1 MSIRIA
7 LAGNPNCGKT
17 TLFNELTGSNQ
28 YVGNWAGVTVEK
40 KDGILKGHKDVI
52 IQDLP
57 GIYSLS
63 PYTLEEK
70 VARNYLVNEQPD
82 VILNIIDG
90 TNLERNLYLSTQLIE
105 IGLPVV
111 MAVNMMDLVKKSG
124 DKIDIKKMGEELG
137 CEVVEISALQGKGCK
152 EAAERAIEAA
162 KSGRKHCLPSVFT
175 GSVEHAIAHIE
186 ESIHDKVDKEFV
198 RWYAIKVFE
207 RDHDATDALQLDP
220 KTLAHLD
227 THIKDCEDEMDDDSE
242 SIIINQRYS
251 YIGRII
257 SSVLTKKHDGHAM
270 TVSDKIDRVVTNRI
284 LALPIFFA
292 IMTFVYYI
300 SVTTIGTW
308 ATDWTNDVFFGEYV
322 NDAAAGLM
330 EAIAAPDWLESLV
343 VDGIIGGVGTVLG
356 FVPQI
361 VLIFFFLALLED
373 SGYMARVAFIMDR
386 IFRKFGLS
394 GKSFI
399 PMLVSMGCGVP
410 GVMATRTIENEKDR
424 RMTIMTTTFIPCGA
438 KTPIIALIAG
448 AFFPENSW
456 VAPGAYFI
464 GVGAIIL
471 SGLILKKTAMFAG
484 DPTPFVMELPIY
496 HIPAWKN
503 VIIHAWDRCKAFVQK
518 AGTVIFVSS
527 ALIWFLSSY
536 NWKVDSVEQNDSM
549 LASIGNVAAPV
560 FQPLGWG
567 EWKPT
572 MATITGLIAK
582 ENVVGTFG
590 VLYAD
595 GSSGEDEAE
604 KTEDSPETQ
613 EMAPAGRELQASLEE
628 GSGESAAEAE
638 EEEDEDEEIR
648 ETGDRLVQAGAFTF
662 LSAFSF
668 MIFNLLCAPCFAAMG
683 AIRREMNSAKWTFFA
698 IGYMC
703 ALAYCLAFLI
713 YQLGAWLYAEA
724 SFGIG
729 QGIALLLLL
738 GLVYLVAK
746 KPYTASK

>member
-63 PYTLEEK
+63 PCTLEEK

-257 SSVLTKKHDGHAM
+257 SSVLTKKHDCHAM

-399 PMLVSMGCGVP
+399 PILVGSGCGVP
-410 GVMATRTIENEKDR
+410 AVMATRTIEDQRDR
-424 RMTIMTTTFIPCGA
+424 RMTIMLCTFIPCSA
-438 KTPIIALIAG
+438 KAVIISMITST
-448 AFFPENSW
+448 FFPDS
-456 VAPGAYFI
+456 VLMAPAMYFLGI
-464 GVGAIIL
+464 AVIVLAGIA
-471 SGLILKKTAMFAG
+471 LKKTSAFAG
-484 DPTPFVMELPIY
+484 DPAPFVMELPAY
-496 HIPAWKN
+496 HIPAMKG
-503 VIIHAWDRCKAFVQK
+503 VIRHMWDRAKGFIIK
-518 AGTVIFVSS
+518 AGTIIFAACVI
-527 ALIWFLSSY
+527 IWFFSAFNASMEM
-536 NWKVDSVEQNDSM
+536 VDIEDSM
-549 LASIGNVAAPV
+549 LAAFGGAISWIFAPV
-560 FQPLGWG
+560 GLGD
-567 EWKPT
+567 WKGAVAVISAE
-572 MATITGLIAK
+572 MAK
-582 ENVVGTFG
+582 ENAIGTLAVLNG
-590 VLYAD
+590 VAAD
-595 GSSGEDEAE
+595 AEDMEL
-604 KTEDSPETQ
+604 
-613 EMAPAGRELQASLEE
+613 MAGIAGM
-628 GSGESAAEAE
+628 
-638 EEEDEDEEIR
+638 
-648 ETGDRLVQAGAFTF
+648 FTPIA
-662 LSAFSF
+662 AFSF
-668 MIFNLLCAPCFAAMG
+668 MILNLFDPPCVVAM
-683 AIRREMNSAKWTFFA
+683 ATIAREMGDRKWAALA
-698 IGYMC
+698 IGFQIMLGYGM
-703 ALAYCLAFLI
+703 AFVAYNIGSWLF
-713 YQLGAWLYAEA
+713 YGAA
-724 SFGIG
+724 FGIG
-729 QGIALLLLL
+729 QVLAIVVSLAALWMI
-738 GLVYLVAK
+738 VRPAPK
-746 KPYTASK
+746 KKEEILEGAGVKA

>member
-270 TVSDKIDRVVTNRI
+270 TVSEKIDRVVTNRI

-292 IMTFVYYI
+292 IMTFEYYI

-308 ATDWTNDVFFGEYV
+308 ATNWTNDVFFGEYV

-399 PMLVSMGCGVP
+399 PILVGSGCGVP
-410 GVMATRTIENEKDR
+410 AVMATRTIEDQRDR
-424 RMTIMTTTFIPCGA
+424 RMTIMLCTFIPCSA
-438 KTPIIALIAG
+438 KAVIISMITST
-448 AFFPENSW
+448 FFPDS
-456 VAPGAYFI
+456 VLMAPAMYFLGI
-464 GVGAIIL
+464 AVIVLAGIA
-471 SGLILKKTAMFAG
+471 LKKTSAFAG
-484 DPTPFVMELPIY
+484 DPAPFVMELPAY
-496 HIPAWKN
+496 HIPAMKG
-503 VIIHAWDRCKAFVQK
+503 VIRHMWDRAKGFIIK
-518 AGTVIFVSS
+518 AGTIIFAACVI
-527 ALIWFLSSY
+527 IWFFSAFNASMEM
-536 NWKVDSVEQNDSM
+536 VDIEDSM
-549 LASIGNVAAPV
+549 LAAFGGAISWIFAPV
-560 FQPLGWG
+560 GLGD
-567 EWKPT
+567 WKGAVAVISAE
-572 MATITGLIAK
+572 MAK
-582 ENVVGTFG
+582 ENAIGTLAVLNG
-590 VLYAD
+590 VAAD
-595 GSSGEDEAE
+595 AEDMEL
-604 KTEDSPETQ
+604 
-613 EMAPAGRELQASLEE
+613 MAGIAGM
-628 GSGESAAEAE
+628 
-638 EEEDEDEEIR
+638 
-648 ETGDRLVQAGAFTF
+648 FTPIA
-662 LSAFSF
+662 AFSF
-668 MIFNLLCAPCFAAMG
+668 MILNLFDPPCVVAM
-683 AIRREMNSAKWTFFA
+683 ATIAREMGDRKWAALA
-698 IGYMC
+698 IGFQIMLGYGM
-703 ALAYCLAFLI
+703 AFVAYNIGSWLF
-713 YQLGAWLYAEA
+713 YGAA
-724 SFGIG
+724 FGIG
-729 QGIALLLLL
+729 QVLAIVVSLAALWMI
-738 GLVYLVAK
+738 VRPAPK
-746 KPYTASK
+746 KKEEILEGAGVKA

>member
-308 ATDWTNDVFFGEYV
+308 ATNWTNDVFFGEYV

-399 PMLVSMGCGVP
+399 PILVGSGCGVP
-410 GVMATRTIENEKDR
+410 AVMATRTIEDQRDR
-424 RMTIMTTTFIPCGA
+424 RMTIMLCTFIPCSA
-438 KTPIIALIAG
+438 KAVIISMITST
-448 AFFPENSW
+448 FFPDS
-456 VAPGAYFI
+456 VLMAPAMYFLGI
-464 GVGAIIL
+464 AVIVLAGIA
-471 SGLILKKTAMFAG
+471 LKKTSAFAG
-484 DPTPFVMELPIY
+484 DPAPFVMELPAY
-496 HIPAWKN
+496 HIPAMKG
-503 VIIHAWDRCKAFVQK
+503 VIRHMWDRAKGFIIK
-518 AGTVIFVSS
+518 AGTIIFAACVI
-527 ALIWFLSSY
+527 IWFFSAFNASMEM
-536 NWKVDSVEQNDSM
+536 VDIEDSM
-549 LASIGNVAAPV
+549 LVAFGGAISWIFAPV
-560 FQPLGWG
+560 GLGD
-567 EWKPT
+567 WKGAVAVISAE
-572 MATITGLIAK
+572 MAK
-582 ENVVGTFG
+582 ENAIGTLAVLNG
-590 VLYAD
+590 VAAD
-595 GSSGEDEAE
+595 AEDMEL
-604 KTEDSPETQ
+604 
-613 EMAPAGRELQASLEE
+613 MAGIAGM
-628 GSGESAAEAE
+628 
-638 EEEDEDEEIR
+638 
-648 ETGDRLVQAGAFTF
+648 FTPIA
-662 LSAFSF
+662 AFSF
-668 MIFNLLCAPCFAAMG
+668 MILNLFDPPCVVAM
-683 AIRREMNSAKWTFFA
+683 ATIAREMGDRKWAALA
-698 IGYMC
+698 IGFQIMLGYGM
-703 ALAYCLAFLI
+703 AFVAYNIGSWLF
-713 YQLGAWLYAEA
+713 YGAA
-724 SFGIG
+724 FGIG
-729 QGIALLLLL
+729 QVLAIVVSLAALWMI
-738 GLVYLVAK
+738 VRPAPK
-746 KPYTASK
+746 KKEEILEGAGVKA

>member
-257 SSVLTKKHDGHAM
+257 SSVLTKKHDCHAM

-399 PMLVSMGCGVP
+399 PILVGSGCGVP
-410 GVMATRTIENEKDR
+410 AVMATRTIEDQRDR
-424 RMTIMTTTFIPCGA
+424 RMTIMLCTFIPCSA
-438 KTPIIALIAG
+438 KAVIISMITST
-448 AFFPENSW
+448 FFPDS
-456 VAPGAYFI
+456 VLMAPAMYFLGI
-464 GVGAIIL
+464 AVIVLAGIA
-471 SGLILKKTAMFAG
+471 LKKTSAFAG
-484 DPTPFVMELPIY
+484 DPAPFVMELPAY
-496 HIPAWKN
+496 HIPAMKG
-503 VIIHAWDRCKAFVQK
+503 VIRHMWDRAKGFIIK
-518 AGTVIFVSS
+518 AGTIIFAACVI
-527 ALIWFLSSY
+527 IWFFSAFNASMEM
-536 NWKVDSVEQNDSM
+536 VDIEDSI
-549 LASIGNVAAPV
+549 LASFGGAISWIFAPV
-560 FQPLGWG
+560 GLGD
-567 EWKPT
+567 WKGAVAVISAE
-572 MATITGLIAK
+572 MAK
-582 ENVVGTFG
+582 ENAIGTLAVLNG
-590 VLYAD
+590 VAAD
-595 GSSGEDEAE
+595 AEDMEL
-604 KTEDSPETQ
+604 
-613 EMAPAGRELQASLEE
+613 MAGIAGM
-628 GSGESAAEAE
+628 
-638 EEEDEDEEIR
+638 
-648 ETGDRLVQAGAFTF
+648 FTPIA
-662 LSAFSF
+662 AFSF
-668 MIFNLLCAPCFAAMG
+668 MILNLFDPPCVVAM
-683 AIRREMNSAKWTFFA
+683 ATIAREMGDRKWAALA
-698 IGYMC
+698 IGFQIMLGYGM
-703 ALAYCLAFLI
+703 AFVAYNIGSWLF
-713 YQLGAWLYAEA
+713 YGAA
-724 SFGIG
+724 FGIG
-729 QGIALLLLL
+729 QVLAIVVSLAALWMI
-738 GLVYLVAK
+738 VRPAPK
-746 KPYTASK
+746 KKEEILEGAGVKA

>member
-186 ESIHDKVDKEFV
+186 ESIHDKVGKEFV

-399 PMLVSMGCGVP
+399 PILVGSGCGVP
-410 GVMATRTIENEKDR
+410 AVMATRTIEDQRDR
-424 RMTIMTTTFIPCGA
+424 RMTIMLCTFIPCSA
-438 KTPIIALIAG
+438 KAVIISMITST
-448 AFFPENSW
+448 FFPDS
-456 VAPGAYFI
+456 VLMAPAMYFLGI
-464 GVGAIIL
+464 AVIVLAGIA
-471 SGLILKKTAMFAG
+471 LKKTSAFAG
-484 DPTPFVMELPIY
+484 DPAPFVMELPAY
-496 HIPAWKN
+496 HIPAMKG
-503 VIIHAWDRCKAFVQK
+503 VIRHMWDRAKGFIIK
-518 AGTVIFVSS
+518 AGTIIFAACVI
-527 ALIWFLSSY
+527 IWFFSAFNASMEM
-536 NWKVDSVEQNDSM
+536 VDIEDSM
-549 LASIGNVAAPV
+549 LAAFGGAISWIFAPV
-560 FQPLGWG
+560 GLGD
-567 EWKPT
+567 WKGAVAVISAE
-572 MATITGLIAK
+572 MAK
-582 ENVVGTFG
+582 ENAIGTLAVLNG
-590 VLYAD
+590 VAAD
-595 GSSGEDEAE
+595 AEDMEL
-604 KTEDSPETQ
+604 
-613 EMAPAGRELQASLEE
+613 MAGIAGM
-628 GSGESAAEAE
+628 
-638 EEEDEDEEIR
+638 
-648 ETGDRLVQAGAFTF
+648 FTPIA
-662 LSAFSF
+662 AFSF
-668 MIFNLLCAPCFAAMG
+668 MILNLFDPPCVVAM
-683 AIRREMNSAKWTFFA
+683 ATIAREMGDRKWAALA
-698 IGYMC
+698 IGFQIMLGYGM
-703 ALAYCLAFLI
+703 AFVAYNIGSWLF
-713 YQLGAWLYAEA
+713 YGAA
-724 SFGIG
+724 FGIG
-729 QGIALLLLL
+729 QVLAIVVSLAALWMI
-738 GLVYLVAK
+738 VRPAPK
-746 KPYTASK
+746 KKEEILEGAGVKA

>member
-124 DKIDIKKMGEELG
+124 DKIDIKKMGEDLG

-399 PMLVSMGCGVP
+399 PILVGSGCGVP
-410 GVMATRTIENEKDR
+410 AVMATRTIEDQRDR
-424 RMTIMTTTFIPCGA
+424 RMTIMLCTFIPCSA
-438 KTPIIALIAG
+438 KAVIISMITST
-448 AFFPENSW
+448 FFPDS
-456 VAPGAYFI
+456 VLMAPAMYFLGI
-464 GVGAIIL
+464 AVIVLAGIA
-471 SGLILKKTAMFAG
+471 LKKTSAFAG
-484 DPTPFVMELPIY
+484 DPAPFVMELPAY
-496 HIPAWKN
+496 HIPAMKG
-503 VIIHAWDRCKAFVQK
+503 VIRHMWDRAKGFIIK
-518 AGTVIFVSS
+518 AGTIIFAACVI
-527 ALIWFLSSY
+527 IWFFSAFNASMEM
-536 NWKVDSVEQNDSM
+536 VDIEDSM
-549 LASIGNVAAPV
+549 LAAFGGAISWIFAPV
-560 FQPLGWG
+560 GLGD
-567 EWKPT
+567 WKGAVAVISAE
-572 MATITGLIAK
+572 MAK
-582 ENVVGTFG
+582 ENAIGTLAVLNG
-590 VLYAD
+590 VAAD
-595 GSSGEDEAE
+595 AEDMEL
-604 KTEDSPETQ
+604 
-613 EMAPAGRELQASLEE
+613 MAGIAGM
-628 GSGESAAEAE
+628 
-638 EEEDEDEEIR
+638 
-648 ETGDRLVQAGAFTF
+648 FTPIA
-662 LSAFSF
+662 AFSF
-668 MIFNLLCAPCFAAMG
+668 MILNLFDPPCVVAM
-683 AIRREMNSAKWTFFA
+683 ATIAREMGDRKWAALA
-698 IGYMC
+698 IGFQIMLGYGM
-703 ALAYCLAFLI
+703 AFVAYNIGSWLF
-713 YQLGAWLYAEA
+713 YGAA
-724 SFGIG
+724 FGIG
-729 QGIALLLLL
+729 QVLAIVVSLAALWMI
-738 GLVYLVAK
+738 VRPAPK
-746 KPYTASK
+746 KKEEILEGAGVKA

>member
-137 CEVVEISALQGKGCK
+137 CEVVETSALQGKGCK

-399 PMLVSMGCGVP
+399 PILVGSGCGVP
-410 GVMATRTIENEKDR
+410 AVMATRTIEDQRDR
-424 RMTIMTTTFIPCGA
+424 RMTIMLCTFIPCSA
-438 KTPIIALIAG
+438 KAVIISMITST
-448 AFFPENSW
+448 FFPDS
-456 VAPGAYFI
+456 VLMAPAMYFLGI
-464 GVGAIIL
+464 AVIVLAGIA
-471 SGLILKKTAMFAG
+471 LKKTSAFAG
-484 DPTPFVMELPIY
+484 DPAPFVMELPAY
-496 HIPAWKN
+496 HIPAMKG
-503 VIIHAWDRCKAFVQK
+503 VIRHMWDRAKGFIIK
-518 AGTVIFVSS
+518 AGTIIFAACVI
-527 ALIWFLSSY
+527 IWFFSAFNASMEM
-536 NWKVDSVEQNDSM
+536 VDIEDSM
-549 LASIGNVAAPV
+549 LAAFGGAISWIFAPV
-560 FQPLGWG
+560 GLGD
-567 EWKPT
+567 WKGAVAVISAE
-572 MATITGLIAK
+572 MAK
-582 ENVVGTFG
+582 ENAIGTLAVLNG
-590 VLYAD
+590 VAAD
-595 GSSGEDEAE
+595 AEDMEL
-604 KTEDSPETQ
+604 
-613 EMAPAGRELQASLEE
+613 MAGIAGM
-628 GSGESAAEAE
+628 
-638 EEEDEDEEIR
+638 
-648 ETGDRLVQAGAFTF
+648 FTPIA
-662 LSAFSF
+662 AFSF
-668 MIFNLLCAPCFAAMG
+668 MILNLFDPPCVVAM
-683 AIRREMNSAKWTFFA
+683 ATIAREMGDRKWAALA
-698 IGYMC
+698 IGFQIMLGYGM
-703 ALAYCLAFLI
+703 AFVAYNIGSWLF
-713 YQLGAWLYAEA
+713 YGAA
-724 SFGIG
+724 FGIG
-729 QGIALLLLL
+729 QVLAIVVSLAALWMI
-738 GLVYLVAK
+738 VRPAPK
-746 KPYTASK
+746 KKEEILEGAGVKA

>member
-162 KSGRKHCLPSVFT
+162 KSGRKHCLPFVFT

-257 SSVLTKKHDGHAM
+257 SSVLTKKHDCHAM

-284 LALPIFFA
+284 FALPIFFA

-399 PMLVSMGCGVP
+399 PILVGSGCGVP
-410 GVMATRTIENEKDR
+410 AVMATRTIEDQRDR
-424 RMTIMTTTFIPCGA
+424 RMTIMLCTFIPCSA
-438 KTPIIALIAG
+438 KAVIISMITST
-448 AFFPENSW
+448 FFPDS
-456 VAPGAYFI
+456 VLMAPAMYFLGI
-464 GVGAIIL
+464 AVIVLAGIA
-471 SGLILKKTAMFAG
+471 LKKTSAFAG
-484 DPTPFVMELPIY
+484 DPAPFVMELPAY
-496 HIPAWKN
+496 HIPAMKG
-503 VIIHAWDRCKAFVQK
+503 VIRHMWDRAKGFIIK
-518 AGTVIFVSS
+518 AGTIIFAACVI
-527 ALIWFLSSY
+527 IWFFSAFNASMEM
-536 NWKVDSVEQNDSM
+536 VDIEDSM
-549 LASIGNVAAPV
+549 LAAFGGAISWIFAPV
-560 FQPLGWG
+560 GLGD
-567 EWKPT
+567 WKGAVAVISAE
-572 MATITGLIAK
+572 MAK
-582 ENVVGTFG
+582 ENAIGTLAVLNG
-590 VLYAD
+590 VAAD
-595 GSSGEDEAE
+595 AEDMEL
-604 KTEDSPETQ
+604 
-613 EMAPAGRELQASLEE
+613 MAGIAGM
-628 GSGESAAEAE
+628 
-638 EEEDEDEEIR
+638 
-648 ETGDRLVQAGAFTF
+648 FTPIA
-662 LSAFSF
+662 AFSF
-668 MIFNLLCAPCFAAMG
+668 MILNLFDPPCVVAM
-683 AIRREMNSAKWTFFA
+683 ATIAREMGDRKWAALA
-698 IGYMC
+698 IGFQIMLGYGM
-703 ALAYCLAFLI
+703 AFVAYNIGSWLF
-713 YQLGAWLYAEA
+713 YGAA
-724 SFGIG
+724 FGIG
-729 QGIALLLLL
+729 QVLAIVVSLAALWMI
-738 GLVYLVAK
+738 VRPAPK
-746 KPYTASK
+746 KKEEILEGAGVKA

>member
-308 ATDWTNDVFFGEYV
+308 ATNWTNDVFFGEYV

-394 GKSFI
+394 GKSFLPI
-399 PMLVSMGCGVP
+399 LVGSGCGVP
-410 GVMATRTIENEKDR
+410 AVMATRTIEDQRDR
-424 RMTIMTTTFIPCGA
+424 RMTIMLCTFIPCSA
-438 KTPIIALIAG
+438 KAVIISMITST
-448 AFFPENSW
+448 FFPDS
-456 VAPGAYFI
+456 VLMAPAMYFLGI
-464 GVGAIIL
+464 AVIVLAGIA
-471 SGLILKKTAMFAG
+471 LKKTSAFAG
-484 DPTPFVMELPIY
+484 DPAPFVMELPAY
-496 HIPAWKN
+496 HIPAMKG
-503 VIIHAWDRCKAFVQK
+503 VIRHMWDRAKGFIIK
-518 AGTVIFVSS
+518 AGTIIFAACVI
-527 ALIWFLSSY
+527 IWFFSAFNASMEM
-536 NWKVDSVEQNDSM
+536 VDIEDSM
-549 LASIGNVAAPV
+549 LAAFGGAISWIFAPV
-560 FQPLGWG
+560 GLGD
-567 EWKPT
+567 WKGAVAVISAE
-572 MATITGLIAK
+572 MAK
-582 ENVVGTFG
+582 ENAIGTLAVLNG
-590 VLYAD
+590 VAAD
-595 GSSGEDEAE
+595 AEDMEL
-604 KTEDSPETQ
+604 
-613 EMAPAGRELQASLEE
+613 MAGIAGM
-628 GSGESAAEAE
+628 
-638 EEEDEDEEIR
+638 
-648 ETGDRLVQAGAFTF
+648 FTPIA
-662 LSAFSF
+662 AFSF
-668 MIFNLLCAPCFAAMG
+668 MILNLFDPPCVVAM
-683 AIRREMNSAKWTFFA
+683 ATIAREMGDRKWAALA
-698 IGYMC
+698 IGFQIMLGYGM
-703 ALAYCLAFLI
+703 AFVAYNIGSWLF
-713 YQLGAWLYAEA
+713 YGAA
-724 SFGIG
+724 FGIG
-729 QGIALLLLL
+729 QVLAIVVSLAALWMI
-738 GLVYLVAK
+738 VRPAPK
-746 KPYTASK
+746 KKEEILEGAGVKA

>member
-308 ATDWTNDVFFGEYV
+308 ATNWTNDVFFGEYV

-399 PMLVSMGCGVP
+399 PILVGSGCGVP
-410 GVMATRTIENEKDR
+410 AVMATRTIEDQRDR
-424 RMTIMTTTFIPCGA
+424 RMTIMLCTFIPCSA
-438 KTPIIALIAG
+438 KAVIISMITST
-448 AFFPENSW
+448 FFPDS
-456 VAPGAYFI
+456 VLMAPAMYFLGI
-464 GVGAIIL
+464 AVIVLAGIA
-471 SGLILKKTAMFAG
+471 LKKTSAFAG
-484 DPTPFVMELPIY
+484 DPAPFVMELPAY
-496 HIPAWKN
+496 HIPAMKG
-503 VIIHAWDRCKAFVQK
+503 VIRHMWDRAKGFIIK
-518 AGTVIFVSS
+518 AGTIIFAACVI
-527 ALIWFLSSY
+527 IWFFSAFNASMEM
-536 NWKVDSVEQNDSM
+536 VDIEDSM
-549 LASIGNVAAPV
+549 LAAFGGAISWIFAPV
-560 FQPLGWG
+560 GLGD
-567 EWKPT
+567 WKGAVAVISAE
-572 MATITGLIAK
+572 MAK
-582 ENVVGTFG
+582 ENAIGTLAVLNG
-590 VLYAD
+590 VAAD
-595 GSSGEDEAE
+595 AEDMEL
-604 KTEDSPETQ
+604 
-613 EMAPAGRELQASLEE
+613 MAGIAGM
-628 GSGESAAEAE
+628 
-638 EEEDEDEEIR
+638 
-648 ETGDRLVQAGAFTF
+648 FTPIA
-662 LSAFSF
+662 AFSF
-668 MIFNLLCAPCFAAMG
+668 MILNLFDPPCVVAM
-683 AIRREMNSAKWTFFA
+683 ATIAREMGDRKWAALA
-698 IGYMC
+698 IGFQIMLGYGM
-703 ALAYCLAFLI
+703 AFIAYNIGSWLF
-713 YQLGAWLYAEA
+713 YGAA
-724 SFGIG
+724 FGIG
-729 QGIALLLLL
+729 QVLAIVVSLAALWMI
-738 GLVYLVAK
+738 VRPAPK
-746 KPYTASK
+746 KKEEILEGAGVKA

>member
-28 YVGNWAGVTVEK
+28 YVGNWAGVTVER

-124 DKIDIKKMGEELG
+124 DKIDIKKMSEELG

-399 PMLVSMGCGVP
+399 PILVGSGCGVP
-410 GVMATRTIENEKDR
+410 AVMATRTIEDQRDR
-424 RMTIMTTTFIPCGA
+424 RMTIMLCTFIPCSA
-438 KTPIIALIAG
+438 KAVIISMITST
-448 AFFPENSW
+448 FFPDS
-456 VAPGAYFI
+456 VLMAPAMYFLGI
-464 GVGAIIL
+464 AVIVLAGIA
-471 SGLILKKTAMFAG
+471 LKKTSAFAG
-484 DPTPFVMELPIY
+484 DPAPFVMELPAY
-496 HIPAWKN
+496 HIPAMKG
-503 VIIHAWDRCKAFVQK
+503 VIRHMWDRAKGFIIK
-518 AGTVIFVSS
+518 AGTIIFAACVI
-527 ALIWFLSSY
+527 IWFFSAFNASMEM
-536 NWKVDSVEQNDSM
+536 VDIEDSM
-549 LASIGNVAAPV
+549 LAAFGGAISWIFAPV
-560 FQPLGWG
+560 GLGD
-567 EWKPT
+567 WKGAVAVISAE
-572 MATITGLIAK
+572 MAK
-582 ENVVGTFG
+582 ENAIGTLAVLNG
-590 VLYAD
+590 VAAD
-595 GSSGEDEAE
+595 AEDMEL
-604 KTEDSPETQ
+604 
-613 EMAPAGRELQASLEE
+613 MAGIAGM
-628 GSGESAAEAE
+628 
-638 EEEDEDEEIR
+638 
-648 ETGDRLVQAGAFTF
+648 FTPIA
-662 LSAFSF
+662 AFSF
-668 MIFNLLCAPCFAAMG
+668 MILNLFDPPCVVAM
-683 AIRREMNSAKWTFFA
+683 ATIAREMGDRKWAALA
-698 IGYMC
+698 IGFQIMLGYGM
-703 ALAYCLAFLI
+703 AFVAYNIGSWLF
-713 YQLGAWLYAEA
+713 YGAA
-724 SFGIG
+724 FGIG
-729 QGIALLLLL
+729 QVLAIVVSLAALWMI
-738 GLVYLVAK
+738 VRPAPK
-746 KPYTASK
+746 KKEEILEGAGVKA

>member
-220 KTLAHLD
+220 KTLAVLD

-308 ATDWTNDVFFGEYV
+308 ATDWTNDVLFGEYV

-399 PMLVSMGCGVP
+399 PILVGSGCGVP
-410 GVMATRTIENEKDR
+410 AVMATRTIEDQRDR
-424 RMTIMTTTFIPCGA
+424 RMTIMLCTFIPCSA
-438 KTPIIALIAG
+438 KAVIISMITST
-448 AFFPENSW
+448 FFPDS
-456 VAPGAYFI
+456 VLMAPAMYFLGI
-464 GVGAIIL
+464 AVIVLAGIA
-471 SGLILKKTAMFAG
+471 LKKTSAFAG
-484 DPTPFVMELPIY
+484 DPAPFVMELPAY
-496 HIPAWKN
+496 HIPAMKG
-503 VIIHAWDRCKAFVQK
+503 VIRHMWDRAKGFIIK
-518 AGTVIFVSS
+518 AGTIIFAACVI
-527 ALIWFLSSY
+527 IWFFSAF
-536 NWKVDSVEQNDSM
+536 NAAMEMVDIEDSM
-549 LASIGNVAAPV
+549 LAAFGGAISWIFAPV
-560 FQPLGWG
+560 GLGD
-567 EWKPT
+567 WKGAVAVISAE
-572 MATITGLIAK
+572 MAK
-582 ENVVGTFG
+582 ENAIGTLAVLNG
-590 VLYAD
+590 VAAD
-595 GSSGEDEAE
+595 AEDMEL
-604 KTEDSPETQ
+604 
-613 EMAPAGRELQASLEE
+613 MAGIAGM
-628 GSGESAAEAE
+628 
-638 EEEDEDEEIR
+638 
-648 ETGDRLVQAGAFTF
+648 FTPIA
-662 LSAFSF
+662 AFSF
-668 MIFNLLCAPCFAAMG
+668 MILNLFDPPCVVAM
-683 AIRREMNSAKWTFFA
+683 ATIAREMGDRKWAALA
-698 IGYMC
+698 IGFQIMLGYGM
-703 ALAYCLAFLI
+703 AFVAYNIGSWLF
-713 YQLGAWLYAEA
+713 YGAA
-724 SFGIG
+724 FGIG
-729 QGIALLLLL
+729 QVLAIVVSLAALWMI
-738 GLVYLVAK
+738 VRPAPK
-746 KPYTASK
+746 KKEEILEGAGVKA

>member
-257 SSVLTKKHDGHAM
+257 SSVLTKKHDCHAM

-399 PMLVSMGCGVP
+399 PILVGSGCGVP
-410 GVMATRTIENEKDR
+410 AVMATRTIEDQRDR
-424 RMTIMTTTFIPCGA
+424 RMTIMLCTFIPCSA
-438 KTPIIALIAG
+438 KAVIISMITST
-448 AFFPENSW
+448 FFPDS
-456 VAPGAYFI
+456 VLMAPAMYFLGI
-464 GVGAIIL
+464 AVIVLAGIA
-471 SGLILKKTAMFAG
+471 LKKTSAFAG
-484 DPTPFVMELPIY
+484 DPAPFIMELPAY
-496 HIPAWKN
+496 HIPAMKG
-503 VIIHAWDRCKAFVQK
+503 VIRHMWDRAKGFIIK
-518 AGTVIFVSS
+518 AGTIIFAACVI
-527 ALIWFLSSY
+527 IWFFSAFNASMEM
-536 NWKVDSVEQNDSM
+536 VDIEDSM
-549 LASIGNVAAPV
+549 LAAFGGAISWIFAPV
-560 FQPLGWG
+560 GLGD
-567 EWKPT
+567 WKGAVAVISAE
-572 MATITGLIAK
+572 MAK
-582 ENVVGTFG
+582 ENAIGTLAVLNG
-590 VLYAD
+590 VAAD
-595 GSSGEDEAE
+595 AEDMEL
-604 KTEDSPETQ
+604 
-613 EMAPAGRELQASLEE
+613 MAGIAGM
-628 GSGESAAEAE
+628 
-638 EEEDEDEEIR
+638 
-648 ETGDRLVQAGAFTF
+648 FTPIA
-662 LSAFSF
+662 AFSF
-668 MIFNLLCAPCFAAMG
+668 MILNLFDPPCVVAM
-683 AIRREMNSAKWTFFA
+683 ATIAREMGDRKWAALA
-698 IGYMC
+698 IGFQIMLGYGM
-703 ALAYCLAFLI
+703 AFVAYNIGSWLF
-713 YQLGAWLYAEA
+713 YGAA
-724 SFGIG
+724 FGIG
-729 QGIALLLLL
+729 QVLAIVVSLAALWMI
-738 GLVYLVAK
+738 VRPAPK
-746 KPYTASK
+746 KKEEILEGAGVKA

>member
-308 ATDWTNDVFFGEYV
+308 ATDWTNDVLFGEYV

-399 PMLVSMGCGVP
+399 PILVGSGCGVP
-410 GVMATRTIENEKDR
+410 AVMATRTIEDQRDR
-424 RMTIMTTTFIPCGA
+424 RMTIMLCTFIPCSA
-438 KTPIIALIAG
+438 KAVIISMITSTFFSDSVLMAPAMYFLGIAVIVLAG
-448 AFFPENSW
+448 IA
-456 VAPGAYFI
+456 
-464 GVGAIIL
+464 
-471 SGLILKKTAMFAG
+471 LKKTSAFAG
-484 DPTPFVMELPIY
+484 DPAPFVMELPAY
-496 HIPAWKN
+496 HIPAMKG
-503 VIIHAWDRCKAFVQK
+503 VIRHMWDRAKGFIIK
-518 AGTVIFVSS
+518 AGTIIFAACVI
-527 ALIWFLSSY
+527 IWFFSAFNASMEM
-536 NWKVDSVEQNDSM
+536 VDIEDSM
-549 LASIGNVAAPV
+549 LAAFGGAISWIFAPV
-560 FQPLGWG
+560 GLGD
-567 EWKPT
+567 WKGAVAVISAE
-572 MATITGLIAK
+572 MAK
-582 ENVVGTFG
+582 ENAIGTLAVLNG
-590 VLYAD
+590 VAAD
-595 GSSGEDEAE
+595 AEDMEL
-604 KTEDSPETQ
+604 
-613 EMAPAGRELQASLEE
+613 MAGIAGM
-628 GSGESAAEAE
+628 
-638 EEEDEDEEIR
+638 
-648 ETGDRLVQAGAFTF
+648 FTPIA
-662 LSAFSF
+662 AFSF
-668 MIFNLLCAPCFAAMG
+668 MILNLFDPPCVVAM
-683 AIRREMNSAKWTFFA
+683 ATIAREMGDRKWAALA
-698 IGYMC
+698 IGFQIMLGYGM
-703 ALAYCLAFLI
+703 AFVAYNIGSWLF
-713 YQLGAWLYAEA
+713 YGAA
-724 SFGIG
+724 FGIG
-729 QGIALLLLL
+729 QVLAIVVSLAALWMI
-738 GLVYLVAK
+738 VRPAPK
-746 KPYTASK
+746 KKEEILEGAGVKA

>member
-220 KTLAHLD
+220 KTLAVLD

-292 IMTFVYYI
+292 IMMFVYYI

-308 ATDWTNDVFFGEYV
+308 ATNWTNDVFFGEYV

-399 PMLVSMGCGVP
+399 PILVGSGCGVP
-410 GVMATRTIENEKDR
+410 AVMATRTIEDQRDR
-424 RMTIMTTTFIPCGA
+424 RMTIMLCTFIPCSA
-438 KTPIIALIAG
+438 KAVIISMITST
-448 AFFPENSW
+448 FFPDS
-456 VAPGAYFI
+456 VLMAPAMYFLGI
-464 GVGAIIL
+464 AVIVLAGIA
-471 SGLILKKTAMFAG
+471 LKKTSAFAG
-484 DPTPFVMELPIY
+484 DPAPFVMELPAY
-496 HIPAWKN
+496 HIPAMKG
-503 VIIHAWDRCKAFVQK
+503 VIRHMWDRAKGFIIK
-518 AGTVIFVSS
+518 AGTIIFAACVI
-527 ALIWFLSSY
+527 IWFFSAFNASMEM
-536 NWKVDSVEQNDSM
+536 VDIEDSM
-549 LASIGNVAAPV
+549 LAAFGGAISWIFAPV
-560 FQPLGWG
+560 GLGD
-567 EWKPT
+567 WKGAVAVISAE
-572 MATITGLIAK
+572 MAK
-582 ENVVGTFG
+582 ENAIGTLAVLNG
-590 VLYAD
+590 VAAD
-595 GSSGEDEAE
+595 AEDMEL
-604 KTEDSPETQ
+604 
-613 EMAPAGRELQASLEE
+613 MAGIAGM
-628 GSGESAAEAE
+628 
-638 EEEDEDEEIR
+638 
-648 ETGDRLVQAGAFTF
+648 FTPIA
-662 LSAFSF
+662 AFSF
-668 MIFNLLCAPCFAAMG
+668 MILNLFDPPCVVAM
-683 AIRREMNSAKWTFFA
+683 ATIAREMGDRKWAALA
-698 IGYMC
+698 IGFQIMLGYGM
-703 ALAYCLAFLI
+703 AFVAYNIGSWLF
-713 YQLGAWLYAEA
+713 YGAA
-724 SFGIG
+724 FGIG
-729 QGIALLLLL
+729 QVLAIVVSLAALWMI
-738 GLVYLVAK
+738 VRPAPK
-746 KPYTASK
+746 KKEEILEGAGVKA

>member
-399 PMLVSMGCGVP
+399 PILIGSGCGVP
-410 GVMATRTIENEKDR
+410 AVMATRTIEDQRDR
-424 RMTIMTTTFIPCGA
+424 RMTIMLCTFIPCSA
-438 KTPIIALIAG
+438 KAVIISMITST
-448 AFFPENSW
+448 FFPDS
-456 VAPGAYFI
+456 VLMAPAMYFLGI
-464 GVGAIIL
+464 AVIVLAGIA
-471 SGLILKKTAMFAG
+471 LKKTSAFAG
-484 DPTPFVMELPIY
+484 DPAPFVMELPAY
-496 HIPAWKN
+496 HIPAMKG
-503 VIIHAWDRCKAFVQK
+503 VIRHMWDRAKGFIIK
-518 AGTVIFVSS
+518 AGTIIFAACVI
-527 ALIWFLSSY
+527 IWFFSAFNASMEM
-536 NWKVDSVEQNDSM
+536 VDIEDSM
-549 LASIGNVAAPV
+549 LAAFGGAISWIFAPV
-560 FQPLGWG
+560 GLGD
-567 EWKPT
+567 WKGAVAVISAE
-572 MATITGLIAK
+572 MAK
-582 ENVVGTFG
+582 ENAIGTLAVLNG
-590 VLYAD
+590 VAAD
-595 GSSGEDEAE
+595 AEDMEL
-604 KTEDSPETQ
+604 
-613 EMAPAGRELQASLEE
+613 MAGIAGM
-628 GSGESAAEAE
+628 
-638 EEEDEDEEIR
+638 
-648 ETGDRLVQAGAFTF
+648 FTPIA
-662 LSAFSF
+662 AFSF
-668 MIFNLLCAPCFAAMG
+668 MILNLFDPPCVVAM
-683 AIRREMNSAKWTFFA
+683 ATIAREMGDRKWAALA
-698 IGYMC
+698 IGFQIMLGYGM
-703 ALAYCLAFLI
+703 AFVAYNIGSWLF
-713 YQLGAWLYAEA
+713 YGAA
-724 SFGIG
+724 FGIG
-729 QGIALLLLL
+729 QVLAIVVSLAALWMIVRPAL
-738 GLVYLVAK
+738 K
-746 KPYTASK
+746 KKEEILEGAGVKA

>member
-399 PMLVSMGCGVP
+399 PILVGSGCGVP
-410 GVMATRTIENEKDR
+410 AVMATRTIEDQRDR
-424 RMTIMTTTFIPCGA
+424 PMTIMLCTFIPCSA
-438 KTPIIALIAG
+438 KAVIISMITST
-448 AFFPENSW
+448 FFPDS
-456 VAPGAYFI
+456 VLMAPAMYFLGI
-464 GVGAIIL
+464 AVIVLAGIA
-471 SGLILKKTAMFAG
+471 LKKTSAFAG
-484 DPTPFVMELPIY
+484 DPAPFVMELPAY
-496 HIPAWKN
+496 HIPAMKG
-503 VIIHAWDRCKAFVQK
+503 VIRHMWDRAKGFIIK
-518 AGTVIFVSS
+518 AGTIIFAACVI
-527 ALIWFLSSY
+527 IWFFSAFNASMEM
-536 NWKVDSVEQNDSM
+536 VDIEDSM
-549 LASIGNVAAPV
+549 LAAFGGAISWIFAPV
-560 FQPLGWG
+560 GLGD
-567 EWKPT
+567 WKGAVAVISAE
-572 MATITGLIAK
+572 MAK
-582 ENVVGTFG
+582 ENAIGTLAVLNG
-590 VLYAD
+590 VAAD
-595 GSSGEDEAE
+595 AEDMEL
-604 KTEDSPETQ
+604 
-613 EMAPAGRELQASLEE
+613 MAGIAGM
-628 GSGESAAEAE
+628 
-638 EEEDEDEEIR
+638 
-648 ETGDRLVQAGAFTF
+648 FTPIA
-662 LSAFSF
+662 AFSF
-668 MIFNLLCAPCFAAMG
+668 MILNLFDPPCVVAM
-683 AIRREMNSAKWTFFA
+683 ATIAREMGDRKWAALA
-698 IGYMC
+698 IGFQIMLGYGM
-703 ALAYCLAFLI
+703 AFVAYNIGSWLF
-713 YQLGAWLYAEA
+713 YGAA
-724 SFGIG
+724 FGIG
-729 QGIALLLLL
+729 QVLAIVVSLAALWMI
-738 GLVYLVAK
+738 VRPAPK
-746 KPYTASK
+746 KKEEILEGAGVKA

>member
-111 MAVNMMDLVKKSG
+111 TAVNMMDLVKKSG

-399 PMLVSMGCGVP
+399 PILVGSGCGVP
-410 GVMATRTIENEKDR
+410 AVMATRTIEDQRDR
-424 RMTIMTTTFIPCGA
+424 RMTIMLCTFIPCSA
-438 KTPIIALIAG
+438 KAVIISMITST
-448 AFFPENSW
+448 FFPDS
-456 VAPGAYFI
+456 VLMAPAMYFLGI
-464 GVGAIIL
+464 AVIVLAGIA
-471 SGLILKKTAMFAG
+471 LKKTSAFAG
-484 DPTPFVMELPIY
+484 DPAPFVMELPAY
-496 HIPAWKN
+496 HIPAMKG
-503 VIIHAWDRCKAFVQK
+503 VIRHMWDRAKGFIIK
-518 AGTVIFVSS
+518 AGTIIFAACVI
-527 ALIWFLSSY
+527 IWFFSAFNASMEM
-536 NWKVDSVEQNDSM
+536 VDIEDSM
-549 LASIGNVAAPV
+549 LAAFGGAISWIFAPV
-560 FQPLGWG
+560 GLGD
-567 EWKPT
+567 WKGAVAVISAE
-572 MATITGLIAK
+572 MAK
-582 ENVVGTFG
+582 ENAIGTLAVLNG
-590 VLYAD
+590 VAAD
-595 GSSGEDEAE
+595 AEDMEL
-604 KTEDSPETQ
+604 
-613 EMAPAGRELQASLEE
+613 MAGIAGM
-628 GSGESAAEAE
+628 
-638 EEEDEDEEIR
+638 
-648 ETGDRLVQAGAFTF
+648 FTPIA
-662 LSAFSF
+662 AFSF
-668 MIFNLLCAPCFAAMG
+668 MILNLFDPPCVVAM
-683 AIRREMNSAKWTFFA
+683 ATIAREMGDRKWAALA
-698 IGYMC
+698 IGFQIMLGYGM
-703 ALAYCLAFLI
+703 AFVAYNIGSWLF
-713 YQLGAWLYAEA
+713 YGAA
-724 SFGIG
+724 FGIG
-729 QGIALLLLL
+729 QVLAIVVSLAALWMI
-738 GLVYLVAK
+738 VRPAPK
-746 KPYTASK
+746 KKEEILEGAGVKA

>member
-284 LALPIFFA
+284 LALSIFFA

-308 ATDWTNDVFFGEYV
+308 ATDWTNDVLFGEYV

-399 PMLVSMGCGVP
+399 PILVGSGCGVP
-410 GVMATRTIENEKDR
+410 AVMATRTIEDQRDR
-424 RMTIMTTTFIPCGA
+424 RMTIMLCTFIPCSA
-438 KTPIIALIAG
+438 KAVIISMITST
-448 AFFPENSW
+448 FFPDS
-456 VAPGAYFI
+456 VLMAPAMYFLGI
-464 GVGAIIL
+464 AVIVLAGIA
-471 SGLILKKTAMFAG
+471 LKKTSAFAG
-484 DPTPFVMELPIY
+484 DPAPFVMELPAY
-496 HIPAWKN
+496 HIPAMKG
-503 VIIHAWDRCKAFVQK
+503 VIRHMWDRAKGFIIK
-518 AGTVIFVSS
+518 AGTIIFAACVI
-527 ALIWFLSSY
+527 IWFFSAFNASMEM
-536 NWKVDSVEQNDSM
+536 VDIEDSM
-549 LASIGNVAAPV
+549 LAAFGGAISWIFAPV
-560 FQPLGWG
+560 GLGD
-567 EWKPT
+567 WKGAVAVISAE
-572 MATITGLIAK
+572 MAK
-582 ENVVGTFG
+582 ENAIGTLAVLNG
-590 VLYAD
+590 VAAD
-595 GSSGEDEAE
+595 AEDMEL
-604 KTEDSPETQ
+604 
-613 EMAPAGRELQASLEE
+613 MAGIAGM
-628 GSGESAAEAE
+628 
-638 EEEDEDEEIR
+638 
-648 ETGDRLVQAGAFTF
+648 FTPIA
-662 LSAFSF
+662 AFSF
-668 MIFNLLCAPCFAAMG
+668 MILNLFDPPCVVAM
-683 AIRREMNSAKWTFFA
+683 ATIAREMGDRKWAALA
-698 IGYMC
+698 IGFQIMLGYGM
-703 ALAYCLAFLI
+703 AFVAYNIGSWLF
-713 YQLGAWLYAEA
+713 YGAA
-724 SFGIG
+724 FGIG
-729 QGIALLLLL
+729 QVLAIVVSLAALWMI
-738 GLVYLVAK
+738 VRPAPK
-746 KPYTASK
+746 KKEEILEGAGVKA

>member
-386 IFRKFGLS
+386 IFRIFGLS

-399 PMLVSMGCGVP
+399 PILVGSGCGVP
-410 GVMATRTIENEKDR
+410 AVMATRTIEDQRDR
-424 RMTIMTTTFIPCGA
+424 RMTIMLCTFIPCSA
-438 KTPIIALIAG
+438 KAVIISMITSI
-448 AFFPENSW
+448 FFPDS
-456 VAPGAYFI
+456 VLMAPAMYFLGI
-464 GVGAIIL
+464 AVIVLAGIA
-471 SGLILKKTAMFAG
+471 LKKTSAFAG
-484 DPTPFVMELPIY
+484 DPAPFVMELPAY
-496 HIPAWKN
+496 HIPAMKG
-503 VIIHAWDRCKAFVQK
+503 VIRHMWDRAKGFIIK
-518 AGTVIFVSS
+518 AGTIIFAACVI
-527 ALIWFLSSY
+527 IWFFSAFNASMEM
-536 NWKVDSVEQNDSM
+536 VDIEDSM
-549 LASIGNVAAPV
+549 LAAFGGAISWIFAPV
-560 FQPLGWG
+560 GLGD
-567 EWKPT
+567 WKGAVAVISAE
-572 MATITGLIAK
+572 MAK
-582 ENVVGTFG
+582 ENAIGTLAVLNG
-590 VLYAD
+590 VAAD
-595 GSSGEDEAE
+595 AEDMEL
-604 KTEDSPETQ
+604 
-613 EMAPAGRELQASLEE
+613 MAGIAGM
-628 GSGESAAEAE
+628 
-638 EEEDEDEEIR
+638 
-648 ETGDRLVQAGAFTF
+648 FTPIA
-662 LSAFSF
+662 AFSF
-668 MIFNLLCAPCFAAMG
+668 MILNLFDPPCVVAM
-683 AIRREMNSAKWTFFA
+683 ATIAREMGDRKWAALA
-698 IGYMC
+698 IGFQIMLGYGM
-703 ALAYCLAFLI
+703 AFVAYNIGSWLF
-713 YQLGAWLYAEA
+713 YGAA
-724 SFGIG
+724 FGIG
-729 QGIALLLLL
+729 QVLAIVVSLAALWMI
-738 GLVYLVAK
+738 VRPAPK
-746 KPYTASK
+746 KKEEILEGAGVKA

>member
-257 SSVLTKKHDGHAM
+257 SSVLTKKHDCHAM

-322 NDAAAGLM
+322 NDADAGLM

-399 PMLVSMGCGVP
+399 PILVGSGCGVP
-410 GVMATRTIENEKDR
+410 AVMATRTIEDQRDR
-424 RMTIMTTTFIPCGA
+424 RMTIMLCTFIPCSA
-438 KTPIIALIAG
+438 KAVIISMITST
-448 AFFPENSW
+448 FFPDS
-456 VAPGAYFI
+456 VLMAPAMYFLGI
-464 GVGAIIL
+464 AVIVLAGIA
-471 SGLILKKTAMFAG
+471 LKKTSAFAG
-484 DPTPFVMELPIY
+484 DPAPFVMELPAY
-496 HIPAWKN
+496 HIPAMKG
-503 VIIHAWDRCKAFVQK
+503 VIRHMWDRAKGFIIK
-518 AGTVIFVSS
+518 AGTIIFAACVI
-527 ALIWFLSSY
+527 IWFFSAFNASMEM
-536 NWKVDSVEQNDSM
+536 VDIEDSI
-549 LASIGNVAAPV
+549 LASFGGAISWIFAPV
-560 FQPLGWG
+560 GLGD
-567 EWKPT
+567 WKGAVAVISAE
-572 MATITGLIAK
+572 MAK
-582 ENVVGTFG
+582 ENAIGTLAVLNG
-590 VLYAD
+590 VAAD
-595 GSSGEDEAE
+595 AEDMEL
-604 KTEDSPETQ
+604 
-613 EMAPAGRELQASLEE
+613 MAGIAGM
-628 GSGESAAEAE
+628 
-638 EEEDEDEEIR
+638 
-648 ETGDRLVQAGAFTF
+648 FTPIA
-662 LSAFSF
+662 AFSF
-668 MIFNLLCAPCFAAMG
+668 MILNLFDPPCVVAM
-683 AIRREMNSAKWTFFA
+683 ATIAREMGDRKWAALA
-698 IGYMC
+698 IGFQIMLGYGM
-703 ALAYCLAFLI
+703 AFVAYNIGSWLF
-713 YQLGAWLYAEA
+713 YGAA
-724 SFGIG
+724 FGIG
-729 QGIALLLLL
+729 QVLAIVVSLAALWMI
-738 GLVYLVAK
+738 VRPAPK
-746 KPYTASK
+746 KKEEILEGAGVKA

>member
-394 GKSFI
+394 GKSFL
-399 PMLVSMGCGVP
+399 PSLVGSGCGVP
-410 GVMATRTIENEKDR
+410 AVMATRTIEDQRDR
-424 RMTIMTTTFIPCGA
+424 RMTIMLCTFIPCSA
-438 KTPIIALIAG
+438 KAVIISMITST
-448 AFFPENSW
+448 FFPDS
-456 VAPGAYFI
+456 VLMAPAMYFLGI
-464 GVGAIIL
+464 AVIVLAGIA
-471 SGLILKKTAMFAG
+471 LKKTSAFAG
-484 DPTPFVMELPIY
+484 DPAPFVMELPAY
-496 HIPAWKN
+496 HIPAMKG
-503 VIIHAWDRCKAFVQK
+503 VIRHMWDRAKGFIIK
-518 AGTVIFVSS
+518 AGTIIFAACVI
-527 ALIWFLSSY
+527 IWFFSAFNASMEM
-536 NWKVDSVEQNDSM
+536 VDIEDSM
-549 LASIGNVAAPV
+549 LAAFGGAISWIFAPV
-560 FQPLGWG
+560 GLGD
-567 EWKPT
+567 WKGAVAVISAE
-572 MATITGLIAK
+572 MAK
-582 ENVVGTFG
+582 ENAIGTLAVLNG
-590 VLYAD
+590 VAAD
-595 GSSGEDEAE
+595 AEDMEL
-604 KTEDSPETQ
+604 
-613 EMAPAGRELQASLEE
+613 MAGIAGM
-628 GSGESAAEAE
+628 
-638 EEEDEDEEIR
+638 
-648 ETGDRLVQAGAFTF
+648 FTPIA
-662 LSAFSF
+662 AFSF
-668 MIFNLLCAPCFAAMG
+668 MILNLFDPPCVVAM
-683 AIRREMNSAKWTFFA
+683 ATIAREMGDRKWAALA
-698 IGYMC
+698 IGFQIMLGYGM
-703 ALAYCLAFLI
+703 AFVAYNIGSWLF
-713 YQLGAWLYAEA
+713 YGAA
-724 SFGIG
+724 FGIG
-729 QGIALLLLL
+729 QVLAIVVSLAALWMI
-738 GLVYLVAK
+738 VRPAPK
-746 KPYTASK
+746 KKEEILEGAGVKA

>member
-308 ATDWTNDVFFGEYV
+308 ATNWTNDVFFGDYV

-399 PMLVSMGCGVP
+399 PILVGSGCGVP
-410 GVMATRTIENEKDR
+410 AVMATRTIEDQRDR
-424 RMTIMTTTFIPCGA
+424 RMTIMLCTFIPCSA
-438 KTPIIALIAG
+438 KAVIISMITST
-448 AFFPENSW
+448 FFPDS
-456 VAPGAYFI
+456 VLMAPAMYFLGI
-464 GVGAIIL
+464 AVIVLAGIA
-471 SGLILKKTAMFAG
+471 LKKTSAFAG
-484 DPTPFVMELPIY
+484 DPAPFVMELPAY
-496 HIPAWKN
+496 HIPAMKG
-503 VIIHAWDRCKAFVQK
+503 VIRHMWDRAKGFIIK
-518 AGTVIFVSS
+518 AGTIIFAACVI
-527 ALIWFLSSY
+527 IWFFSAFNASMEM
-536 NWKVDSVEQNDSM
+536 VDIEDSM
-549 LASIGNVAAPV
+549 LAAFGGAISWIFAPV
-560 FQPLGWG
+560 GLGD
-567 EWKPT
+567 WKGAVAVISAE
-572 MATITGLIAK
+572 MAK
-582 ENVVGTFG
+582 ENAIGTLAVLNG
-590 VLYAD
+590 VAAD
-595 GSSGEDEAE
+595 AEDMEL
-604 KTEDSPETQ
+604 
-613 EMAPAGRELQASLEE
+613 MAGIAGM
-628 GSGESAAEAE
+628 
-638 EEEDEDEEIR
+638 
-648 ETGDRLVQAGAFTF
+648 FTPIA
-662 LSAFSF
+662 AFSF
-668 MIFNLLCAPCFAAMG
+668 MILNLFDPPCVVAM
-683 AIRREMNSAKWTFFA
+683 ATIAREMGDRKWAALA
-698 IGYMC
+698 IGFQIMLGYGM
-703 ALAYCLAFLI
+703 AFVAYNIGSWLF
-713 YQLGAWLYAEA
+713 YGAA
-724 SFGIG
+724 FGIG
-729 QGIALLLLL
+729 QVLAIVVSLAALWMI
-738 GLVYLVAK
+738 VRPAPK
-746 KPYTASK
+746 KKEEILEGAGVKA

>member
-322 NDAAAGLM
+322 NDADAGLM

-399 PMLVSMGCGVP
+399 PILVGSGCGVP
-410 GVMATRTIENEKDR
+410 AVMATRTIEDQRDR
-424 RMTIMTTTFIPCGA
+424 RMTIMLCTFIPCSA
-438 KTPIIALIAG
+438 KAVIISMITST
-448 AFFPENSW
+448 FFPDS
-456 VAPGAYFI
+456 VLMAPAMYFLGI
-464 GVGAIIL
+464 AVIVLAGIA
-471 SGLILKKTAMFAG
+471 LKKTSAFAG
-484 DPTPFVMELPIY
+484 DPAPFVMELPAY
-496 HIPAWKN
+496 HIPAMKG
-503 VIIHAWDRCKAFVQK
+503 VIRHMWDRAKGFIIK
-518 AGTVIFVSS
+518 AGTIIFAACVI
-527 ALIWFLSSY
+527 IWFFSAFNASMEM
-536 NWKVDSVEQNDSM
+536 VDIEDSM
-549 LASIGNVAAPV
+549 LAAFGGAISWIFAPVGLGDWKGAVAVISAEMAKEIAIGTLAVLNGVAADAEDME
-560 FQPLGWG
+560 L
-567 EWKPT
+567 
-572 MATITGLIAK
+572 MAGIA
-582 ENVVGTFG
+582 G
-590 VLYAD
+590 
-595 GSSGEDEAE
+595 
-604 KTEDSPETQ
+604 
-613 EMAPAGRELQASLEE
+613 M
-628 GSGESAAEAE
+628 
-638 EEEDEDEEIR
+638 
-648 ETGDRLVQAGAFTF
+648 FTPIA
-662 LSAFSF
+662 AFSF
-668 MIFNLLCAPCFAAMG
+668 MILNLFDPPCVVAM
-683 AIRREMNSAKWTFFA
+683 ATIAREMGDRKWAALA
-698 IGYMC
+698 IGFQIMLGYGM
-703 ALAYCLAFLI
+703 AFVAYNIGSWLF
-713 YQLGAWLYAEA
+713 YGAA
-724 SFGIG
+724 FGIG
-729 QGIALLLLL
+729 QVLAIVVSLAALWMI
-738 GLVYLVAK
+738 VRPAPK
-746 KPYTASK
+746 KKEEILEGAGVKA

>member
-137 CEVVEISALQGKGCK
+137 CEFVEISALQGKGCK

-399 PMLVSMGCGVP
+399 PILVGSGCGVP
-410 GVMATRTIENEKDR
+410 AVMATRTIEDQRDR
-424 RMTIMTTTFIPCGA
+424 RMTIMLCTFIPCSA
-438 KTPIIALIAG
+438 KAVIISMITST
-448 AFFPENSW
+448 FFPDS
-456 VAPGAYFI
+456 VLMAPAMYFLGI
-464 GVGAIIL
+464 AVIVLAGIA
-471 SGLILKKTAMFAG
+471 LKKTSAFAG
-484 DPTPFVMELPIY
+484 DPAPFVMELPAY
-496 HIPAWKN
+496 HIPAMKG
-503 VIIHAWDRCKAFVQK
+503 VIRHMWDRAKGFIIK
-518 AGTVIFVSS
+518 AGTIIFAACVI
-527 ALIWFLSSY
+527 IWFFSAFNASMEM
-536 NWKVDSVEQNDSM
+536 VDIEDSM
-549 LASIGNVAAPV
+549 LAAFGGAISWIFAPV
-560 FQPLGWG
+560 GLGD
-567 EWKPT
+567 WKGAVAVISAE
-572 MATITGLIAK
+572 MAK
-582 ENVVGTFG
+582 ENAIGTLAVLNG
-590 VLYAD
+590 VAAD
-595 GSSGEDEAE
+595 AEDMEL
-604 KTEDSPETQ
+604 
-613 EMAPAGRELQASLEE
+613 MAGIAGM
-628 GSGESAAEAE
+628 
-638 EEEDEDEEIR
+638 
-648 ETGDRLVQAGAFTF
+648 FTPIA
-662 LSAFSF
+662 AFSF
-668 MIFNLLCAPCFAAMG
+668 MILNLFDPPCVVAM
-683 AIRREMNSAKWTFFA
+683 ATIAREMGDRKWAALA
-698 IGYMC
+698 IGFQIMLGYGM
-703 ALAYCLAFLI
+703 AFVAYNIGSWLF
-713 YQLGAWLYAEA
+713 YGAA
-724 SFGIG
+724 FGIG
-729 QGIALLLLL
+729 QVLAIVVSLAALWMI
-738 GLVYLVAK
+738 VRPAPK
-746 KPYTASK
+746 KKEEILEGAGVKA

>member
-111 MAVNMMDLVKKSG
+111 MAVNMMDLVKKSR

-308 ATDWTNDVFFGEYV
+308 ATNWTNDVFFGEYV

-399 PMLVSMGCGVP
+399 PILVGSGCGVP
-410 GVMATRTIENEKDR
+410 AVMATRTIEDQRDR
-424 RMTIMTTTFIPCGA
+424 RMTIMLCTFIPCSA
-438 KTPIIALIAG
+438 KAVIISMITST
-448 AFFPENSW
+448 FFPDS
-456 VAPGAYFI
+456 VLMAPAMYFLGI
-464 GVGAIIL
+464 AVIVLAGIA
-471 SGLILKKTAMFAG
+471 LKKTSAFAG
-484 DPTPFVMELPIY
+484 DPAPFVMELPAY
-496 HIPAWKN
+496 HIPAMKG
-503 VIIHAWDRCKAFVQK
+503 VIRHMWDRAKGFIIK
-518 AGTVIFVSS
+518 AGTIIFAACVI
-527 ALIWFLSSY
+527 IWFFSAFNASMEM
-536 NWKVDSVEQNDSM
+536 VDIEDSM
-549 LASIGNVAAPV
+549 LAAFGGAISWIFAPV
-560 FQPLGWG
+560 GLGD
-567 EWKPT
+567 WKGAVAVISAE
-572 MATITGLIAK
+572 MAK
-582 ENVVGTFG
+582 ENAIGTLAVLNG
-590 VLYAD
+590 VAAD
-595 GSSGEDEAE
+595 AEDMEL
-604 KTEDSPETQ
+604 
-613 EMAPAGRELQASLEE
+613 MAGIAGM
-628 GSGESAAEAE
+628 
-638 EEEDEDEEIR
+638 
-648 ETGDRLVQAGAFTF
+648 FTPIA
-662 LSAFSF
+662 AFSF
-668 MIFNLLCAPCFAAMG
+668 MILNLFDPPCVVAM
-683 AIRREMNSAKWTFFA
+683 ATIAREMGDRKWAALA
-698 IGYMC
+698 IGFQIMLGYGM
-703 ALAYCLAFLI
+703 AFVAYNIGSWLF
-713 YQLGAWLYAEA
+713 YGAA
-724 SFGIG
+724 FGIG
-729 QGIALLLLL
+729 QVLAIVVSLAALWMI
-738 GLVYLVAK
+738 VRPAPK
-746 KPYTASK
+746 KKEEILEGAGVKA

>member
-308 ATDWTNDVFFGEYV
+308 ATNWTNDVFFGEYV

-399 PMLVSMGCGVP
+399 PILVGSGCGVP
-410 GVMATRTIENEKDR
+410 AVMATRTIEDQRDR
-424 RMTIMTTTFIPCGA
+424 RMTIMLCTFIPCSA
-438 KTPIIALIAG
+438 KAVIISMITST
-448 AFFPENSW
+448 FFPDS
-456 VAPGAYFI
+456 VLMAPAMYFLGI
-464 GVGAIIL
+464 AVIVLAGIA
-471 SGLILKKTAMFAG
+471 LKKTSAFAG
-484 DPTPFVMELPIY
+484 YEGRHP
-496 HIPAWKN
+496 
-503 VIIHAWDRCKAFVQK
+503 
-518 AGTVIFVSS
+518 
-527 ALIWFLSSY
+527 SY
-536 NWKVDSVEQNDSM
+536 VGQSERLHHQGRHHHFCSLRHHLVLLRIQCVH
-549 LASIGNVAAPV
+549 GN
-560 FQPLGWG
+560 
-567 EWKPT
+567 
-572 MATITGLIAK
+572 
-582 ENVVGTFG
+582 
-590 VLYAD
+590 
-595 GSSGEDEAE
+595 
-604 KTEDSPETQ
+604 
-613 EMAPAGRELQASLEE
+613 GR
-628 GSGESAAEAE
+628 
-638 EEEDEDEEIR
+638 
-648 ETGDRLVQAGAFTF
+648 
-662 LSAFSF
+662 
-668 MIFNLLCAPCFAAMG
+668 
-683 AIRREMNSAKWTFFA
+683 
-698 IGYMC
+698 Y
-703 ALAYCLAFLI
+703 
-713 YQLGAWLYAEA
+713 
-724 SFGIG
+724 
-729 QGIALLLLL
+729 
-738 GLVYLVAK
+738 
-746 KPYTASK
+746 

>member
-220 KTLAHLD
+220 KSLAHLD

-257 SSVLTKKHDGHAM
+257 SSVLTKKHDCHAM

-399 PMLVSMGCGVP
+399 PILVGSGCGVP
-410 GVMATRTIENEKDR
+410 AVMATRTIEDQRDR
-424 RMTIMTTTFIPCGA
+424 RMTIMLCTFIPCSA
-438 KTPIIALIAG
+438 KAVIISMITST
-448 AFFPENSW
+448 FFPDS
-456 VAPGAYFI
+456 VLMAPAMYFLGI
-464 GVGAIIL
+464 AVIVLAGIA
-471 SGLILKKTAMFAG
+471 LKKTSAFAG
-484 DPTPFVMELPIY
+484 DPAPFVMELPAY
-496 HIPAWKN
+496 HIPAMKG
-503 VIIHAWDRCKAFVQK
+503 VIRHMWDRAKGFIIK
-518 AGTVIFVSS
+518 AGTIIFAACVI
-527 ALIWFLSSY
+527 IWFFSAFNASMEM
-536 NWKVDSVEQNDSM
+536 VDIEDSM
-549 LASIGNVAAPV
+549 LAAFGGAISWIFAPV
-560 FQPLGWG
+560 GLGD
-567 EWKPT
+567 WKGAVAVISAE
-572 MATITGLIAK
+572 MAK
-582 ENVVGTFG
+582 ENAIGTLAVLNG
-590 VLYAD
+590 VAAD
-595 GSSGEDEAE
+595 AEDMEL
-604 KTEDSPETQ
+604 
-613 EMAPAGRELQASLEE
+613 MAGIAGM
-628 GSGESAAEAE
+628 
-638 EEEDEDEEIR
+638 
-648 ETGDRLVQAGAFTF
+648 FTPIA
-662 LSAFSF
+662 AFSF
-668 MIFNLLCAPCFAAMG
+668 MILNLFDPPCVVAM
-683 AIRREMNSAKWTFFA
+683 ATIAREMGDRKWAALA
-698 IGYMC
+698 IGFQIMLGYGM
-703 ALAYCLAFLI
+703 AFVAYNIGSWLF
-713 YQLGAWLYAEA
+713 YGAA
-724 SFGIG
+724 FGIG
-729 QGIALLLLL
+729 QVLAIVVSLAALWMI
-738 GLVYLVAK
+738 VRPAPK
-746 KPYTASK
+746 KKEEILEGAGVKA

>member
-257 SSVLTKKHDGHAM
+257 SSVLTKKHDCHAM

-292 IMTFVYYI
+292 IMTFVCYI

-399 PMLVSMGCGVP
+399 PILVGSGCGVP
-410 GVMATRTIENEKDR
+410 AVMATRTIEDQRDR
-424 RMTIMTTTFIPCGA
+424 RMTIMLCTFIPCSA
-438 KTPIIALIAG
+438 KAVIISMITST
-448 AFFPENSW
+448 FFPDS
-456 VAPGAYFI
+456 VLMAPAMYFLGI
-464 GVGAIIL
+464 AVIVLAGIA
-471 SGLILKKTAMFAG
+471 LKKTSAFAG
-484 DPTPFVMELPIY
+484 DPAPFVMELPAY
-496 HIPAWKN
+496 HIPAMKG
-503 VIIHAWDRCKAFVQK
+503 VIRHMWDRAKGFIIK
-518 AGTVIFVSS
+518 AGTIIFAACVI
-527 ALIWFLSSY
+527 IWFFSAFNASMEM
-536 NWKVDSVEQNDSM
+536 VDIEDSM
-549 LASIGNVAAPV
+549 LAAFGGAISWIFAPV
-560 FQPLGWG
+560 GLGD
-567 EWKPT
+567 WKGAVAVISAE
-572 MATITGLIAK
+572 MAK
-582 ENVVGTFG
+582 ENAIGTLAVLNG
-590 VLYAD
+590 VAAD
-595 GSSGEDEAE
+595 AEDMEL
-604 KTEDSPETQ
+604 
-613 EMAPAGRELQASLEE
+613 MAGIAGM
-628 GSGESAAEAE
+628 
-638 EEEDEDEEIR
+638 
-648 ETGDRLVQAGAFTF
+648 FTPIA
-662 LSAFSF
+662 AFSF
-668 MIFNLLCAPCFAAMG
+668 MILNLFDPPCVVAM
-683 AIRREMNSAKWTFFA
+683 ATIAREMGDRKWAALA
-698 IGYMC
+698 IGFQIMLGYGM
-703 ALAYCLAFLI
+703 AFVAYNIGSWLF
-713 YQLGAWLYAEA
+713 YGAA
-724 SFGIG
+724 FGIG
-729 QGIALLLLL
+729 QVLAIVVSLAALWMI
-738 GLVYLVAK
+738 VRPAPK
-746 KPYTASK
+746 KKEEILEGAGVKA

>member
-322 NDAAAGLM
+322 NDEAAGLM

-399 PMLVSMGCGVP
+399 PILVGSGCGVP
-410 GVMATRTIENEKDR
+410 AVMATRTIEDQRDR
-424 RMTIMTTTFIPCGA
+424 RMTIMLCTFIPCSA
-438 KTPIIALIAG
+438 KAVIISMITST
-448 AFFPENSW
+448 FFPDS
-456 VAPGAYFI
+456 VLMAPAMYFLGI
-464 GVGAIIL
+464 AVIVLAGIA
-471 SGLILKKTAMFAG
+471 LKKTSAFAG
-484 DPTPFVMELPIY
+484 DPVPFVMELPAY
-496 HIPAWKN
+496 HIPAMKG
-503 VIIHAWDRCKAFVQK
+503 VIRHMWDRAKGFIIK
-518 AGTVIFVSS
+518 AGTIIFAACVI
-527 ALIWFLSSY
+527 IWFFSAFNASMEM
-536 NWKVDSVEQNDSM
+536 VDIEDSM
-549 LASIGNVAAPV
+549 LAAFGGAISWIFAPV
-560 FQPLGWG
+560 GLGD
-567 EWKPT
+567 WKGAVAVISAE
-572 MATITGLIAK
+572 MAK
-582 ENVVGTFG
+582 ENAIGTLAVLNG
-590 VLYAD
+590 VAAD
-595 GSSGEDEAE
+595 AEDMEL
-604 KTEDSPETQ
+604 
-613 EMAPAGRELQASLEE
+613 MAGIAGM
-628 GSGESAAEAE
+628 
-638 EEEDEDEEIR
+638 
-648 ETGDRLVQAGAFTF
+648 FTPIA
-662 LSAFSF
+662 AFSF
-668 MIFNLLCAPCFAAMG
+668 MILNLFDPPCVVAM
-683 AIRREMNSAKWTFFA
+683 ATIAREMGDRKWAALA
-698 IGYMC
+698 IGFQIMLGYGM
-703 ALAYCLAFLI
+703 AFVAHNIGSWLF
-713 YQLGAWLYAEA
+713 YGAA
-724 SFGIG
+724 FGIG
-729 QGIALLLLL
+729 QVLAIVVSLAALWMI
-738 GLVYLVAK
+738 VRPAPK
-746 KPYTASK
+746 KKEEILEGAGVKA

>member
-207 RDHDATDALQLDP
+207 RDHDATDALQLGP

-399 PMLVSMGCGVP
+399 PILVGSGCGVP
-410 GVMATRTIENEKDR
+410 AVMATRTIEDQRDR
-424 RMTIMTTTFIPCGA
+424 RMTIMLCTFIPCSA
-438 KTPIIALIAG
+438 KAVIISMITST
-448 AFFPENSW
+448 FFPDS
-456 VAPGAYFI
+456 VLMAPAMYFLGI
-464 GVGAIIL
+464 AVIVLAGIA
-471 SGLILKKTAMFAG
+471 LKKTSAFAG
-484 DPTPFVMELPIY
+484 DPAPFVMELPAY
-496 HIPAWKN
+496 HIPAMKG
-503 VIIHAWDRCKAFVQK
+503 VIRHMWDRAKGFIIK
-518 AGTVIFVSS
+518 AGTIIFAACVI
-527 ALIWFLSSY
+527 IWFFSAFNASMEM
-536 NWKVDSVEQNDSM
+536 VDIEDSM
-549 LASIGNVAAPV
+549 LAAFGGAISWIFAPV
-560 FQPLGWG
+560 GLGD
-567 EWKPT
+567 WKGAVAVISAE
-572 MATITGLIAK
+572 MAK
-582 ENVVGTFG
+582 ENAIGTLAVLNG
-590 VLYAD
+590 VAAD
-595 GSSGEDEAE
+595 AEDMEL
-604 KTEDSPETQ
+604 
-613 EMAPAGRELQASLEE
+613 MAGIAGM
-628 GSGESAAEAE
+628 
-638 EEEDEDEEIR
+638 
-648 ETGDRLVQAGAFTF
+648 FTPIA
-662 LSAFSF
+662 AFSF
-668 MIFNLLCAPCFAAMG
+668 MILNLFDPPCVVAM
-683 AIRREMNSAKWTFFA
+683 ATIAREMGDRKWAALA
-698 IGYMC
+698 IGFQIMLGYGM
-703 ALAYCLAFLI
+703 AFVAYNIGSWLF
-713 YQLGAWLYAEA
+713 YGAA
-724 SFGIG
+724 FGIG
-729 QGIALLLLL
+729 QVLAIVVSLAALWMI
-738 GLVYLVAK
+738 VRPAPK
-746 KPYTASK
+746 KKEEILEGAGVKA

>member
-111 MAVNMMDLVKKSG
+111 MAVNMMDLVKKSR

-257 SSVLTKKHDGHAM
+257 SSVLTKKHDCHAM

-292 IMTFVYYI
+292 VMTFVYYI

-399 PMLVSMGCGVP
+399 PILVGSGCGVP
-410 GVMATRTIENEKDR
+410 AVMATRTIEDQRDR
-424 RMTIMTTTFIPCGA
+424 RMTIMLCTFIPCSA
-438 KTPIIALIAG
+438 KAVIISMITST
-448 AFFPENSW
+448 FFPDS
-456 VAPGAYFI
+456 VLMAPAMYFLGI
-464 GVGAIIL
+464 AVIVLAGIA
-471 SGLILKKTAMFAG
+471 LKKTSAFAG
-484 DPTPFVMELPIY
+484 DPAPFVMELPAY
-496 HIPAWKN
+496 HIPAMKG
-503 VIIHAWDRCKAFVQK
+503 VIRHMWDRAKGFIIK
-518 AGTVIFVSS
+518 AGTIIFAACVI
-527 ALIWFLSSY
+527 IWFFSAFNASMEM
-536 NWKVDSVEQNDSM
+536 VDIEDSM
-549 LASIGNVAAPV
+549 LAAFGGAISWIFAPV
-560 FQPLGWG
+560 GLGD
-567 EWKPT
+567 WKGAVAVISAE
-572 MATITGLIAK
+572 MAK
-582 ENVVGTFG
+582 ENAIGTLAVLNG
-590 VLYAD
+590 VAAD
-595 GSSGEDEAE
+595 AEDMEL
-604 KTEDSPETQ
+604 
-613 EMAPAGRELQASLEE
+613 MAGIAGM
-628 GSGESAAEAE
+628 
-638 EEEDEDEEIR
+638 
-648 ETGDRLVQAGAFTF
+648 FTPIA
-662 LSAFSF
+662 AFSF
-668 MIFNLLCAPCFAAMG
+668 MILNLFDPPCVVAMATIAREWAAL
-683 AIRREMNSAKWTFFA
+683 A
-698 IGYMC
+698 IGFQIMLGYGM
-703 ALAYCLAFLI
+703 AFVAYNIGSWLF
-713 YQLGAWLYAEA
+713 YGAA
-724 SFGIG
+724 FGIG
-729 QGIALLLLL
+729 QVLAIVVSLAALWMI
-738 GLVYLVAK
+738 VRPAPK
-746 KPYTASK
+746 KKEEILEGAGVKA